1 MANVEPEDE
10 ELNDLLSGSDDE
22 EDTPAAQDML
32 DIDSLDL
39 SASGTEP
46 SALSKSN
53 PIFEMMKLPSP
64 LHSED
69 DDSEE
74 DEVAQKDC
82 PDTDEKEAA
91 AKREKLVEILSLAP
105 PGIDLF
111 PIKSDEDSTGFH
123 SFCLESL
130 RGAITHQSR
139 EKKFFYFI

>member
-69 DDSEE
+69 DESEE
-74 DEVAQKDC
+74 DEVAQKEKAC

-111 PIKSDEDSTGFH
+111 PIKSDGDSTGFH
-123 SFCLESL
+123 SFCLVSL

-139 EKKFFYFI
+139 EKKFF